1 MSVVNT
7 ALHLHFLE
15 KESTSGILRGIDC
28 IWPRLLPL
36 YGLQIID
43 IPHIRFSFLDSI
55 SLSPSSDLLLSTK
68 KGAGEDRAT
77 LNRNEINAVV
87 KTTMLKSCILAGDV
101 FVLVSSFCWWIPGK
115 ACVQSQLNCAY
126 QIGRAHV

>member
-1 MSVVNT
+1 MIVFFYQLVLT
-7 ALHLHFLE
+7 
-15 KESTSGILRGIDC
+15 
-28 IWPRLLPL
+28 

-55 SLSPSSDLLLSTK
+55 SLSPSNDLLLSTS

-87 KTTMLKSCILAGDV
+87 KITMLRSCILADDV
-101 FVLVSSFCWWIPGK
+101 FFLFLQRNEGNQMFLSRFLP
-115 ACVQSQLNCAY
+115 
-126 QIGRAHV
+126 RT

>member
-1 MSVVNT
+1 MIVFFYQLVLT
-7 ALHLHFLE
+7 
-15 KESTSGILRGIDC
+15 
-28 IWPRLLPL
+28 

-77 LNRNEINAVV
+77 LNRSEINAVV

-101 FVLVSSFCWWIPGK
+101 FVLVSAK
-115 ACVQSQLNCAY
+115 K
-126 QIGRAHV
+126 

>member
-1 MSVVNT
+1 MIVFFYQLVLT
-7 ALHLHFLE
+7 
-15 KESTSGILRGIDC
+15 
-28 IWPRLLPL
+28 

-55 SLSPSSDLLLSTK
+55 SLSPSSDLLLSTS

-87 KTTMLKSCILAGDV
+87 KITMLRSCILADV
-101 FVLVSSFCWWIPGK
+101 FFLVSAK
-115 ACVQSQLNCAY
+115 K
-126 QIGRAHV
+126 

>member
-1 MSVVNT
+1 VKPAWNDYFWFCDFYVLFRVSVVNT
-7 ALHLHFLE
+7 ALLLQFLG
-15 KESTSGILRGIDC
+15 KDSTSGILKGIDC

-55 SLSPSSDLLLSTK
+55 SLSPSSDLLLSAS

-87 KTTMLKSCILAGDV
+87 KITMLRSCILADDV
-101 FVLVSSFCWWIPGK
+101 FFLVSAK
-115 ACVQSQLNCAY
+115 K
-126 QIGRAHV
+126 